1 MSTHKRIISRSRP
14 TDASENEFKALSDL
28 IPHPPSRPPLNTI
41 QVPSRNPTEI
51 FDETANNGGGSRP
64 NTPKSGRGKTPSES
78 GSAQSTPARVVSR
91 VYSGGSAIRR
101 PPPYFRGGTGSKAQR
116 EVGIANCGASIE
128 VSHFELNEDPSFWRD
143 HNVQVL
149 IRIRPI
155 NSTES
160 SLQEHSRC
168 LKQESSQTL
177 MWTGHPETRFT
188 FDHVACETISQEK
201 LFEVAG
207 LPMVE
212 NCMSGYNSCMFAY
225 GQEEESRKDEKL
237 KYSCKCSFLEI
248 YNEQITDLL
257 EPSSTNL
264 QLREDLKKGVYVEN
278 LMEHEVATVKDVLEI
293 LIRGTANR
301 KIAATHMNSESS
313 RSHSVFTCVIES
325 QWEKDSMTHLRYGR
339 LNLVDLAG
347 SERQKSSGAEGERLK
362 EAANINKSLSTLG
375 LVIMTLVDVAHG
387 KQRHIPYRDSRL
399 TFLLQDSLGG
409 NSKTTIIAN
418 VSPSICS
425 ANETLSTL
433 KFAQRAKLIQNN
445 AKVNEDASGNVIA
458 LQQQIQQLKE
468 QLTLL
473 VNHQNIAMSPS
484 CQFPMFEQ
492 ATMCSFQRDN
502 DSTYGSDLDDSHS
515 SFLNQKIKNLEAILI
530 GALRREKKM
539 ETSVRR
545 LETEIEHTNHLVC
558 QREDD
563 AQRIKDLLW
572 THEEKTKQLKMLT
585 DGLVSGDSFLKEEN
599 DALLQEI
606 QLLQARING
615 NPELTRLSLENMRLN
630 EELKMFQEFYQLGE
644 RDTLLA
650 EISELRQQDDIKAE
664 QTKDIAE
671 QVDGTQK
678 ELDVCKKSLD
688 ACLEANVK
696 LNREIDDLR
705 LQLRKFLDHEEDM
718 YVTCNVDI
726 ESEATNSDHEIAF
739 PRKQDRLVHLR
750 SDQERDE
757 TVYLQLIKTQKELKD
772 AQAIIKYLEVQQVH
786 LIGENNFMQDNHHPM
801 ELQSSEDFDDNYS
814 ERHRRTISMFHL
826 DAEQNLECGDIAGSA
841 LYAHLEKM
849 QKDLDEARMLNKQC
863 WYDYTTQ
870 LPFPNGT
877 RDNLEKKEKEA
888 VETVHCSQEMSV
900 SLSQQAEIR
909 SPSSLPRKLHLM
921 FEEKWEKA
929 TIDLTSFL
937 SDGCQSLEEASDQI
951 EIIIKSF
958 PQMALIDEHI
968 KRAVQVFIGNEK
980 IIADLQNKLEN
991 AQKMGCEMKKQLSSL
1006 KEATL
1011 VFSDVQQLEN
1021 DENTKELLQLRALLR
1036 EKGSIICDLE
1046 SKLKCKED
1054 QNVETNTK
1062 ALEDMMLQTEIN
1074 IRRVL
1079 NSENS
1084 TFGTNE
1090 DAKNYLSFLKSDLLE
1105 NSSSVTES
1113 GVGLVDDVH
1122 RVTTKSIELNEQ
1134 NRKFSSEAVGPP
1146 LFKAHE
1152 LNKCDDQPTVMQLI
1166 RDELAET
1173 SGRLDTL
1180 KNRLDNLLSLHGR
1193 FSEGNQYL
1201 HPKRDSEIVLQ
1212 DHEMEDSRQTLNN
1225 TNPNEALVQYLRK
1238 ELESSVNRLM
1248 KMHLKLG
1255 VLVDGKEIALNTWA
1269 PGSSFHESV
1278 VAETNEAS
1286 SSNQLLMSIDQVHQ
1300 KFEPRVEEADAD
1312 CCNST
1317 EILSCQLSN
1326 ARFVTEEKMKH
1337 ADRLLLKFE
1346 EAQETMKE
1354 ADVVLT
1360 TLLDVNMRAKRNR
1373 DVWKRASEVLEAEKA
1388 SLLEVVQSLQI
1399 TILQQEKESEILQEL
1414 TSNAKDKKD
1423 ETLGLVNAL
1432 SQVRQELDHKTSQVD
1447 DILVQQ
1453 RQLQIQ
1459 LTDKE
1464 AEFNMVKSDLERA
1477 NSTIDMLADENNELR
1492 HLLED
1497 LYVAKRDLNENLE
1510 EKQIVIEGLEKE
1522 ILCLSSSVE
1531 EKLFSTVEGIEDEM
1545 RKVSHE
1551 KDNLRDELVS
1561 LNAKLDM
1568 AKTLADENEAI
1579 AIEAR
1584 QVAEASKLYAE
1595 QKEEEVKILE
1605 RSIEEL
1611 EYTIDVLEKK
1621 VHEMGNEVKRHQLM
1635 RRDLELEL
1643 QTLQQRMAMIESAED
1658 AVVEHSQDGER
1669 GQMHERCIN
1678 LDQAKQCIKDL
1689 KIEKAKLAEEIKKY
1703 KDHIFELVLHSEA
1716 QASQFQQKV
1725 CALTARLATVESMT
1739 HDVIRDLLGVKMDM
1753 TNYANLIDHQQL
1765 QRALAQQATEE
1776 SDAKENENLKL
1787 KKKIEELIEERERL
1801 KKEISKNKASILAT
1815 QVKVE
1820 QLQQRDQLLT
1830 AQNEML
1836 KMDKANLNRKI
1847 ADMDV
1852 MAQKPSTSRSNQ
1864 SQVGTTMRQS
1874 ENHLSHEKE
1883 EIARNFRT
1891 SDKAPFV
1898 RFSQGKR
1905 LHETLHVSA

>member
-1 MSTHKRIISRSRP
+1 MSSHKRIISRSRP
-14 TDASENEFKALSDL
+14 TDAGENEFKALSDL

-41 QVPSRNPTEI
+41 QVPNRNPTEI
-51 FDETANNGGGSRP
+51 FDETANNGGGGGGSRP
-64 NTPKSGRGKTPSES
+64 NTPKSGRGKAPSES

-116 EVGIANCGASIE
+116 EVGIANCGASVE

-177 MWTGHPETRFT
+177 MWIGHPETRFT

-225 GQEEESRKDEKL
+225 GQTGSGKTYTMMGEIQEINEISEGRGMTPRIFEYLFSRIREEEENRKDEKL

-458 LQQQIQQLKE
+458 LQQQIQQLKK
-468 QLTLL
+468 
-473 VNHQNIAMSPS
+473 
-484 CQFPMFEQ
+484 MFIYQ
-492 ATMCSFQRDN
+492 
-502 DSTYGSDLDDSHS
+502 
-515 SFLNQKIKNLEAILI
+515 IKNLEAILI

-545 LETEIEHTNHLVC
+545 LEDEIEHTNHLVC

-563 AQRIKDLLW
+563 AQRIKDLSW
-572 THEEKTKQLKMLT
+572 IHEEKTKQLKMLT

-599 DALLQEI
+599 DVLLQEI

-644 RDTLLA
+644 RETLLA
-650 EISELRQQDDIKAE
+650 EISELRQQ
-664 QTKDIAE
+664 
-671 QVDGTQK
+671 V
-678 ELDVCKKSLD
+678 
-688 ACLEANVK
+688 
-696 LNREIDDLR
+696 
-705 LQLRKFLDHEEDM
+705 
-718 YVTCNVDI
+718 
-726 ESEATNSDHEIAF
+726 
-739 PRKQDRLVHLR
+739 
-750 SDQERDE
+750 
-757 TVYLQLIKTQKELKD
+757 
-772 AQAIIKYLEVQQVH
+772 
-786 LIGENNFMQDNHHPM
+786 
-801 ELQSSEDFDDNYS
+801 
-814 ERHRRTISMFHL
+814 
-826 DAEQNLECGDIAGSA
+826 
-841 LYAHLEKM
+841 
-849 QKDLDEARMLNKQC
+849 
-863 WYDYTTQ
+863 
-870 LPFPNGT
+870 
-877 RDNLEKKEKEA
+877 
-888 VETVHCSQEMSV
+888 
-900 SLSQQAEIR
+900 
-909 SPSSLPRKLHLM
+909 LHLM
-921 FEEKWEKA
+921 FEEVQKRLCLITEENVELKSAVATKEAEISALAEKWEKA

-968 KRAVQVFIGNEK
+968 KRVVQVFIGNEK

-991 AQKMGCEMKKQLSSL
+991 AQKMGCEMKKQLSAL

-1046 SKLKCKED
+1046 SKLK
-1054 QNVETNTK
+1054 
-1062 ALEDMMLQTEIN
+1062 
-1074 IRRVL
+1074 
-1079 NSENS
+1079 
-1084 TFGTNE
+1084 
-1090 DAKNYLSFLKSDLLE
+1090 
-1105 NSSSVTES
+1105 
-1113 GVGLVDDVH
+1113 
-1122 RVTTKSIELNEQ
+1122 
-1134 NRKFSSEAVGPP
+1134 
-1146 LFKAHE
+1146 
-1152 LNKCDDQPTVMQLI
+1152 
-1166 RDELAET
+1166 
-1173 SGRLDTL
+1173 
-1180 KNRLDNLLSLHGR
+1180 
-1193 FSEGNQYL
+1193 
-1201 HPKRDSEIVLQ
+1201 
-1212 DHEMEDSRQTLNN
+1212 
-1225 TNPNEALVQYLRK
+1225 
-1238 ELESSVNRLM
+1238 
-1248 KMHLKLG
+1248 
-1255 VLVDGKEIALNTWA
+1255 
-1269 PGSSFHESV
+1269 
-1278 VAETNEAS
+1278 
-1286 SSNQLLMSIDQVHQ
+1286 
-1300 KFEPRVEEADAD
+1300 
-1312 CCNST
+1312 
-1317 EILSCQLSN
+1317 LSCQFSN

-1360 TLLDVNMRAKRNR
+1360 TLLDVNMRAKHNR

-1399 TILQQEKESEILQEL
+1399 TILQSFLQIQMNVEKEMKAMHSEITSLGKDFLNCVGALKIWLEDIASNMMEKGFVLFVLHLCHMGLNIMMNSSSLKRELARKDVLLKGLLFDFRLLQEL

-1423 ETLGLVNAL
+1423 ETLGMMDAL
-1432 SQVRQELDHKTSQVD
+1432 SQVHQELDHKTSQVD

-1464 AEFNMVKSDLERA
+1464 AEFNMIKSDLERA
-1477 NSTIDMLADENNELR
+1477 NSKIDMLADENNELR

-1497 LYVAKRDLNENLE
+1497 LYVTKRDLNENLE
-1510 EKQIVIEGLEKE
+1510 EKQTVIEGLEKE

-1561 LNAKLDM
+1561 LNANLDM
-1568 AKTLADENEAI
+1568 AKTLADEKEAI
-1579 AIEAR
+1579 AVEAR

-1621 VHEMGNEVKRHQLM
+1621 VK
-1635 RRDLELEL
+1635 
-1643 QTLQQRMAMIESAED
+1643 I
-1658 AVVEHSQDGER
+1658 
-1669 GQMHERCIN
+1669 
-1678 LDQAKQCIKDL
+1678 KQ
-1689 KIEKAKLAEEIKKY
+1689 Y

-1716 QASQFQQKV
+1716 QASQFQQKYKALEAMVSEVNTDPSTSNPAISTMDKTEKSSMRTRGSSSPFKCIASLVQQMTSEKDQELSVARHQIEELEAVSASRQKEV

-1753 TNYANLIDHQQL
+1753 TNYA
-1765 QRALAQQATEE
+1765 
-1776 SDAKENENLKL
+1776 
-1787 KKKIEELIEERERL
+1787 
-1801 KKEISKNKASILAT
+1801 
-1815 QVKVE
+1815 
-1820 QLQQRDQLLT
+1820 
-1830 AQNEML
+1830 
-1836 KMDKANLNRKI
+1836 
-1847 ADMDV
+1847 
-1852 MAQKPSTSRSNQ
+1852 
-1864 SQVGTTMRQS
+1864 
-1874 ENHLSHEKE
+1874 
-1883 EIARNFRT
+1883 
-1891 SDKAPFV
+1891 
-1898 RFSQGKR
+1898 
-1905 LHETLHVSA
+1905 VS